1 MCRDRIVERHALDR
15 KAADKKEAASA
26 SESLSPGRN
35 RWREGIKSNVFA
47 RQRFARSPERAY
59 RSDNALDIRDFRGR
73 EDMDPVRLGREL
85 GTGPG
90 GWPVDWRNH
99 DDSPF

>member
-1 MCRDRIVERHALDR
+1 MRPDYG
-15 KAADKKEAASA
+15 AAVIAIDQLMLA
-26 SESLSPGRN
+26 
-35 RWREGIKSNVFA
+35 
-47 RQRFARSPERAY
+47 ERAY